1 MPFKT
6 KTFYGDVQIGDFTLN
21 RQQMNDILETEIDHP
36 LGKEQINKIMQ
47 QENPQHRDL
56 LRRYGLED
64 FKKIE
69 IVSKFKDPEYLLYAR
84 RIKHNRRAS
93 KIIDNR

>member
-36 LGKEQINKIMQ
+36 LGKGQINKIMQ
-47 QENPQHRDL
+47 
-56 LRRYGLED
+56 
-64 FKKIE
+64 
-69 IVSKFKDPEYLLYAR
+69 
-84 RIKHNRRAS
+84 
-93 KIIDNR
+93 